1 MKTLL
6 TAALAALLLGCAS
19 SGPKI
24 EATKLDELRKGK
36 TTAAEIY
43 KQFGRPNFLSKNMDG
58 SQTAVFVH
66 AEGAGA
72 NVAPFI
78 GALSAST
85 ETVTFNFD
93 PAGVLT
99 DYKYSPPVEVRTS
112 AEPAAKSAAPVTPAA
127 ATATSTAAPG
137 ASAPVAKTTPPE
149 AAKPVERKSG
159 TPYLWDIL
167 RNSTAKD
174 PRNP

>member
-6 TAALAALLLGCAS
+6 TVALAALLFGCAS

-24 EATKLDELRKGK
+24 EATKLEELRKGK

-66 AEGAGA
+66 AESGSTT
-72 NVAPFI
+72 VAPII
-78 GALSAST
+78 GALSAAT
-85 ETVTFNFD
+85 ETVTFYFD
-93 PAGVLT
+93 PAGVLS
-99 DYKYSPPVEVRTS
+99 DYKYSPPGEVRTS
-112 AEPAAKSAAPVTPAA
+112 AAPATKSSAPVTPTA
-127 ATATSTAAPG
+127 ATATAAPG
-137 ASAPVAKTTPPE
+137 TTPPVAKTTPTE
-149 AAKPVERKSG
+149 AAQPVERTSG
-159 TPYLWDIL
+159 SPYLWDIL